1 MNTRWGM
8 RVWDRELSNGN
19 SKSCAQ
25 FFYKLKTAKKK
36 KRGKVYQ
43 FKESASLEDSCEFQM
58 LSTEYINYIA
68 NKSSLPVRTIF
79 VAFR

>member
-1 MNTRWGM
+1 METLNL
-8 RVWDRELSNGN
+8 VLN
-19 SKSCAQ
+19 
-25 FFYKLKTAKKK
+25 FFISLKLLKKK
-36 KRGKVYQ
+36 KEVKS
-43 FKESASLEDSCEFQM
+43 FKESASLEDSYEFQM